1 MGGCTLIVT
10 LSMCITFS
18 IRRKTWLT
26 LHCSIKQLCISAQS
40 LLICNV
46 FIVSLFSFPPPTP
59 GLRLSYLTSYSL
71 KEQGVWLVM
80 ISTYHTCYHSFTW
93 LQVRNPD
100 MSQNYKLGILLVP
113 IIPVKM
119 YIPSHSLI
127 MRNKTNTVVT
137 LVLCAS
143 VFVPCSSMSGVI
155 MPVWWVSALYINSP
169 KLVRLFI
176 WKWSLNVK
184 CKG

>member
-46 FIVSLFSFPPPTP
+46 FIVSLFPFSPHKFEALIPSKLFFKQAGCLVGNDKHSPSVLPFLHMTT
-59 GLRLSYLTSYSL
+59 GEKSWYVSKLQAGNITRSYY
-71 KEQGVWLVM
+71 
-80 ISTYHTCYHSFTW
+80 C
-93 LQVRNPD
+93 
-100 MSQNYKLGILLVP
+100 SQNVN
-113 IIPVKM
+113 
-119 YIPSHSLI
+119 SFSSSLI
-127 MRNKTNTVVT
+127 MRNKTNTVVK

-143 VFVPCSSMSGVI
+143 VFVPYSSTSGVV
-155 MPVWWVSALYINSP
+155 MPVWWVNALYINLP

-176 WKWSLNVK
+176 WKWSLNLK
-184 CKG
+184 CKC